1 MLKGTPELS
10 VKNTKQEM
18 LDAYNSLLQ
27 TMEEQKAR
35 QLKPEEK
42 VQEKKV
48 AEIIKTADA
57 LTPEGVVRDIGN
69 LKLEIGKVLAQ
80 LSDNLEKEALKFKGI
95 QDAISLR
102 EKDLREIYEIE
113 KSASSL
119 AALLEAQHLERAKFE
134 DDMRARKEKLEGEI
148 AAIRIAW
155 ENEKKLTEERNKEQ
169 NTVELKK
176 RERER
181 EEFRYAFERE
191 RQQAKDAFEYE
202 KKQMEKELKTMREES
217 ERELAERE
225 KQVTE
230 AEKELKELRVRV
242 AGFAAELDAAVKKAV
257 KETGDRITLETKYRE
272 DLLKKEYE
280 GEENVLQTRIAS
292 LENRVKEQAE
302 QVAKL
307 SGQLETSYQKVQ
319 DISVKAIE
327 GASNVGSFGAMQQ
340 FFSEKSRPQ
349 SPEK

>member
-1 MLKGTPELS
+1 MLKETPELS

-18 LDAYNSLLQ
+18 LDAYNSLLK

-57 LTPEGVVRDIGN
+57 LTPEGVVRGIGN

-80 LSDNLEKEALKFKGI
+80 LSDSIERETLTFKGI
-95 QDAISLR
+95 QEAIALR

-119 AALLEAQHLERAKFE
+119 AALLEAQHSERAKFE
-134 DDMRARKEKLEGEI
+134 EDMRARKEKLEGEI
-148 AAIRIAW
+148 TAIRSEW
-155 ENEKKLTEERNKEQ
+155 DNEKKLNEERMKEQ
-169 NTVELKK
+169 NAVELKK

-181 EEFRYAFERE
+181 EEFRYAFDRE

-202 KKQMEKELKTMREES
+202 KKQLEKELKTTREES

-225 KQVTE
+225 KRVNE
-230 AEKELKELRVRV
+230 AEKELNELRVRV
-242 AGFAAELDAAVKKAV
+242 EVFPSELDAAIKKTV

-272 DLLKKEYE
+272 DLLKKEFE
-280 GEENVLQTRIAS
+280 GEKNVLQTRIAS
-292 LENRVKEQAE
+292 LESRVKEQSE
-302 QVAKL
+302 QIAKL
-307 SGQLETSYQKVQ
+307 SGQLELSYQKVQ

-340 FFSEKSRPQ
+340 FLSEKSRSQ